1 MSLHVW
7 LCVCERV
14 SVFQTSLCL
23 LPVGGWTRVMARFC
37 PCVEGPKY
45 LPAVRH
51 WQFSSPPP
59 EDPWSLPYESLH
71 TQHKQTSV
79 TFMRHMDLY
88 IYIWLFL
95 LTCTAWCSSP
105 PDVWIIKS
113 QRKKCFLLYQKQNIS
128 FLILFHSIPEQKI
141 LNCISIWGKISPPH
155 TLVQARAYTCAF
167 PFWISLLL
175 YFYKALVFT
184 VSHNY
189 V

>member
-1 MSLHVW
+1 MRACKCVSDLSMPSSCWRLNKSDGTILSMCWGSQIFACSSSLT
-7 LCVCERV
+7 
-14 SVFQTSLCL
+14 VFLTTPWRPLIPAIRILTHTTQTD
-23 LPVGGWTRVMARFC
+23 
-37 PCVEGPKY
+37 
-45 LPAVRH
+45 
-51 WQFSSPPP
+51 FSHI
-59 EDPWSLPYESLH
+59 YEAYG
-71 TQHKQTSV
+71 
-79 TFMRHMDLY
+79 F

-113 QRKKCFLLYQKQNIS
+113 QRKKCFLLYQKQNIA
-128 FLILFHSIPEQKI
+128 FLILFYSIPKQKI

-155 TLVQARAYTCAF
+155 TLVQARAHTCAF

-184 VSHNY
+184 VSHNF